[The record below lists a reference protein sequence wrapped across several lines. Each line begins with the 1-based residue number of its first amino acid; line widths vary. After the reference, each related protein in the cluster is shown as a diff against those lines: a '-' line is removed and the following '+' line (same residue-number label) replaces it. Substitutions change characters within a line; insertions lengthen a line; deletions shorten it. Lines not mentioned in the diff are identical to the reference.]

1 MPDDIDT
8 GHAFVLRQMISRL
21 HPLPQPCCIEGA
33 SRMRHATIHDGWQF
47 LGKRSIQRMSRSRA
61 QAAVL
66 GPVLGA
72 AMAAAAPAAAQISE
86 QTFRSGRT
94 GDLATLCATS
104 ESSQGGIAAR
114 AWCNAFI
121 VSAGQYHGSVA
132 AANPSIGR
140 IYCLP
145 DTNMTL
151 DQVRTAF
158 VGWAQSNPQY
168 ADTRAV
174 DGLMRFAGTTW
185 PCPRPAASDGTRR

>member
-1 MPDDIDT
+1 
-8 GHAFVLRQMISRL
+8 
-21 HPLPQPCCIEGA
+21 
-33 SRMRHATIHDGWQF
+33 
-47 LGKRSIQRMSRSRA
+47 MSRFGTL
-61 QAAVL
+61 AAVL

-72 AMAAAAPAAAQISE
+72 AAAVAAPAAAQISE

-104 ESSQGGIAAR
+104 ESSPGGVAAR

-121 VSAGQYHGSVA
+121 IAAGQYHGSVA
-132 AANPSIGR
+132 AANPAVGR

-145 DTNMTL
+145 DPNMTL
-151 DQVRTAF
+151 DQVRTTF
-158 VGWAQSNPQY
+158 VGWAQSHPEY

-185 PCPRPAASDGTRR
+185 PCAAGGVRCQPPLRRAPPCARH

>member
-1 MPDDIDT
+1 
-8 GHAFVLRQMISRL
+8 
-21 HPLPQPCCIEGA
+21 
-33 SRMRHATIHDGWQF
+33 
-47 LGKRSIQRMSRSRA
+47 MSRFGA
-61 QAAVL
+61 LAAVL

-72 AMAAAAPAAAQISE
+72 AAIVAVPAAAQISE

-94 GDLATLCATS
+94 GDLATLCATN
-104 ESSQGGIAAR
+104 ESSAGGIAAR

-121 VSAGQYHGSVA
+121 IATGQYHGSVA
-132 AANPSIGR
+132 AANPAVGR

-145 DTNMTL
+145 DSNMTL

-158 VGWAQSNPQY
+158 VGWAQSHPEY

-185 PCPRPAASDGTRR
+185 PCARPAPSDVSRR

>member
-1 MPDDIDT
+1 
-8 GHAFVLRQMISRL
+8 
-21 HPLPQPCCIEGA
+21 
-33 SRMRHATIHDGWQF
+33 
-47 LGKRSIQRMSRSRA
+47 MSRSGA
-61 QAAVL
+61 LAAVL

-72 AMAAAAPAAAQISE
+72 AVAVAAPAAAQISE

-104 ESSQGGIAAR
+104 ESSADGVAAR

-121 VSAGQYHGSVA
+121 IATGQYHGSVA
-132 AANPSIGR
+132 AANPAVGR

-145 DTNMTL
+145 DSNMTL

-158 VGWAQSNPQY
+158 VNWAQSHPEHR
-168 ADTRAV
+168 DTRAV

-185 PCPRPAASDGTRR
+185 PCARPAASGVSRR